1 MKLIAA
7 YIRRHAGMFFTAVF
21 FLAIETA
28 ADLFQPAMMSYVVDN
43 GVKNQDVGQILRYGA
58 LMLLIAAFGA
68 VGAVM
73 RNICASY
80 TSQTV
85 GRELRMDLYEKV
97 QSLSFENIDRLQPS
111 SIVTRITNDVT
122 QIQRFVNGSMRIMLK
137 APVTCLGAV
146 CLVVCKTPDQIPML
160 IVILVISGGLILA
173 NMKIGYRKYG
183 ILQQKLDQLN
193 KVSREFLSGIRVVKA
208 FRAEKQEEAAFD
220 HAAGEFADAG
230 VAAARTGAFFAP
242 LINLTVN
249 LGIVALLWMSAIQ
262 PPEHIGSLMAS
273 VNYMTQI
280 LFSLAR
286 VSGIMNAAVRASA
299 SAGRVR
305 EILEEHPVQENGKE
319 KFTWGQVA
327 FEEVSFTYA
336 GTSRPALEHI
346 SFQAD
351 PGETI
356 GIIGPTGAGKSTL
369 VQLIPRFYDATSGVI
384 RIGGKDIKQMDA
396 EDLRS
401 QISLVPQK
409 ALLFSG
415 TIAENIRWGRET
427 ASFEEV
433 REAGKSAWAD
443 DFIMGFP
450 MQYETVLGQ
459 GGVNVS
465 GGQKQRISIARGLLR
480 RPGILILDDCT
491 SALDAATEAGV
502 LEEIRRLSGNRTVF
516 LISQRISTVMR
527 ADRIL
532 CMEDGEIKGIGT
544 HKELLQSCSGY
555 QAIYYS
561 QIGDRAK
568 EERRE

>member
-21 FLAIETA
+21 FLTIETA
-28 ADLFQPAMMSYVVDN
+28 ADLLQPAMMSYVVDN
-43 GVKNQDVGQILRYGA
+43 GVKRQDVEQILRYGA
-58 LMLLIAAFGA
+58 LMLLIAAIGA

-73 RNICASY
+73 RNICASR
-80 TSQTV
+80 TSQLV
-85 GRELRMDLYEKV
+85 GKELRMDLYEKV

-111 SIVTRITNDVT
+111 SIITRITNDVT

-146 CLVVCKTPDQIPML
+146 CLVVFKTPAQIPML
-160 IVILVISGGLILA
+160 ILILLISGLLILA
-173 NMKIGYRKYG
+173 NMRIGYRKYG

-193 KVSREFLSGIRVVKA
+193 KVSREFLSAIRVVKA
-208 FRAEKQEEAAFD
+208 FRAEAQAEESFDQAAE
-220 HAAGEFADAG
+220 EFAGAG
-230 VAAARTGAFFAP
+230 MAAARVGAFFAP

-249 LGIVALLWMSAIQ
+249 LGIVVLLWMASVQ
-262 PPEHIGSLMAS
+262 PPEHMGDLMAS

-305 EILEEHPVQENGKE
+305 EILEEKPVQENGSGDFLQGQIVFE
-319 KFTWGQVA
+319 K
-327 FEEVSFTYA
+327 VSFTYA
-336 GTSRPALEHI
+336 GTSRPALENI
-346 SFQAD
+346 SFQAE

-356 GIIGPTGAGKSTL
+356 GIIGPTGSGKSTF
-369 VQLIPRFYDATSGVI
+369 VQLIPRFYDATSGTV
-384 RIGGKDIKQMDA
+384 RIGGKDVKEMDA
-396 EDLRS
+396 EALRS

-409 ALLFSG
+409 ALLFTG
-415 TIAENIRWGRET
+415 TIAENIRWGREN

-433 REAGKSAWAD
+433 RQAGKAACAD
-443 DFIMGFP
+443 DFIMEFP

-480 RPGILILDDCT
+480 QPQILILDDCT
-491 SALDAATEAGV
+491 SALDAATEAKV
-502 LEEIRRLSGNRTVF
+502 LEKIRQISGNRTVF
-516 LISQRISTVMR
+516 LISQRISAVMG

-532 CMEDGEIKGIGT
+532 CMEDGQLRGVGT
-544 HKELLQSCSGY
+544 HKELLLNCSAY
-555 QAIYYS
+555 QAIYHS
-561 QIGDRAK
+561 QIGKTER
-568 EERRE
+568 EEKGE

>member
-7 YIRRHAGMFFTAVF
+7 YVRRHAGMFFTAVF
-21 FLAIETA
+21 FLIIETA

-146 CLVVCKTPDQIPML
+146 CLVVCKTPAQIPML

-208 FRAEKQEEAAFD
+208 FRAEEQEEAAFD
-220 HAAGEFADAG
+220 QAAEEFASAG
-230 VAAARTGAFFAP
+230 VDAARTGAFFAP

-249 LGIVALLWMSAIQ
+249 FGIVALLWMSASQ

-305 EILEEHPVQENGKE
+305 EILEEHPVLENGKE
-319 KFTWGQVA
+319 EFTWGQVA

-384 RIGGKDIKQMDA
+384 RIGGRDVKQMDVEA
-396 EDLRS
+396 LRS

-427 ASFEEV
+427 ASFEEI
-433 REAGKSAWAD
+433 RKAGKSAWAD
-443 DFIMGFP
+443 DFIMELP
-450 MQYETVLGQ
+450 MEYETVLEQ
-459 GGVNVS
+459 GGVNIS

-480 RPGILILDDCT
+480 RSGILILDDCT

-502 LEEIRRLSGNRTVF
+502 LEEIRQFSGNRTVF

-532 CMEDGEIKGIGT
+532 CMEDGQIKGIGT
-544 HKELLQSCSGY
+544 HKELLESCSGY

-561 QIGDRAK
+561 QMGNREK
-568 EERRE
+568 EERGE